1 MARKNPSIF
10 STLQKTAENASAV
23 NGELVRQLPLD
34 ALEDNPL
41 NRFSMAED
49 EQFLSTLASLEKDG
63 FLEDIVVTPIEG
75 GEPGRY
81 RIVSGHRRAAAARKL
96 GRTTAPCK
104 VRRYE
109 DTLTELRALMG
120 ANLHRRNLSP
130 FDMARQLETL
140 REVLAREGKLPENV
154 KAQAE
159 LMAEQTELSRA
170 TVERYLDLL
179 NLDGDFAAWAEQGKM
194 TMTDAYELARQKN
207 AHLQG
212 AVRAFVEKTEP
223 KGDFPAL
230 VHRAIAWARAAEEA
244 PPPPPSKAPPS
255 PLRSVDSFGRS
266 IRRSTA
272 RLRALDLASEPDRE
286 AIRKKLDTCLG
297 NLEELR
303 RTVEGLRQA
312 LEEES

>member
-23 NGELVRQLPLD
+23 NGEIVRQLPLD

-41 NRFSMAED
+41 NRFSLAED
-49 EQFLSTLASLEKDG
+49 EQFRSTMASLKKDG
-63 FLEDIVVTPIEG
+63 FLEDIIVTPVEG
-75 GEPGRY
+75 CPPGAERY

-140 REVLAREGKLPENV
+140 REVLDREGKLPENV

-179 NLDGDFAAWAEQGKM
+179 NLDEDLAAWAEEGKM

-207 AHLQG
+207 TCLQG
-212 AVRAFVEKTEP
+212 AVRAFVENTEP

-230 VHRAIAWARAAEEA
+230 VHRAIAWAKTEKET
-244 PPPPPSKAPPS
+244 PPPTKTPPS

-272 RLRALDLASEPDRE
+272 QLRALDLSAEPDRK

-303 RTVEGLRQA
+303 LTVEGLRQA
-312 LEEES
+312 LEEP